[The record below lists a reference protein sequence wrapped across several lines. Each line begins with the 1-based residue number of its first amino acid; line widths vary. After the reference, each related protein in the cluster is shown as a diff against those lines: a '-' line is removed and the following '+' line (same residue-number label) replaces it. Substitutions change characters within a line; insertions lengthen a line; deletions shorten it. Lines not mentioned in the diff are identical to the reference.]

1 MPVTFLYCH
10 LKELQEML
18 LNNPQLGDVIKG
30 TGGLRKMRY
39 ALPNRGKSGS
49 SRVLYVDFVLAEK
62 IYLIFAY
69 PKNERDNLT
78 DEEKNNI
85 RKMIEKLEKTLQ
97 EGHNMKVYEG
107 IMQGLE
113 EAVAYNEGKIKAK
126 TTKISIEP
134 VPELCAQ
141 DIKDIRKSVGMTQ
154 VLFATLMGVSK
165 KTVEAWE
172 SGRNKPEGPAMRML
186 AMFKIDPTLPQ
197 KMNIVN
203 N

>member
-1 MPVTFLYCH
+1 
-10 LKELQEML
+10 
-18 LNNPQLGDVIKG
+18 
-30 TGGLRKMRY
+30 
-39 ALPNRGKSGS
+39 
-49 SRVLYVDFVLAEK
+49 
-62 IYLIFAY
+62 
-69 PKNERDNLT
+69 
-78 DEEKNNI
+78 
-85 RKMIEKLEKTLQ
+85 
-97 EGHNMKVYEG
+97 MKVYEG

-134 VPELCAQ
+134 VPELCAEE
-141 DIKDIRKSVGMTQ
+141 IKDIRKSVGMTQ

-197 KMNIVN
+197 KMNIIN